1 MNEPIKLQLFKLD
14 VTSSSPCKQKQGL
27 QKGPVQLQLK
37 KKHTRFCCEPNDLL
51 KLTREERKGEGGG
64 GGEA

>member
-14 VTSSSPCKQKQGL
+14 VTSSPPSKQKQGL
-27 QKGPVQLQLK
+27 QKAPVQLQLK
-37 KKHTRFCCEPNDLL
+37 HTTFCCEPYDLL
-51 KLTREERKGEGGG
+51 KLTREERKGRRGG